1 MKIRIN
7 TALRFVLAIGMC
19 VTMQS
24 VKAQVH
30 IIKPVKI
37 ADVQIQDS
45 FWSPKLK
52 VWDTKTVYDV
62 FDKLEGKYEPD
73 RQDLIT
79 EKEKWGRTRNVM
91 LNFDRVAHGDKNT
104 QQHDGPPWYDGL
116 LYETIR
122 GASDLLIAYP
132 DKNLEAKIDGYV
144 DRIAAAQAVDKD
156 GYIDTYTTLIY
167 SDRRF
172 GTNGGDDKWQHD
184 IYNAGM
190 LAEAAVHYYDATGK
204 TKLLEVAVPII
215 HR

>member
-7 TALRFVLAIGMC
+7 VSLNFVLTIAMC
-19 VTMQS
+19 VMMQS
-24 VKAQVH
+24 IKAQVH

-37 ADVQIQDS
+37 AAVQIQDS

-62 FDKLEGKYEPD
+62 LDKLEGKYEPD
-73 RQDLIT
+73 RQDLIN
-79 EKEKWGRTRNVM
+79 EKQKWGRTRNAL

-156 GYIDTYTTLIY
+156 GYIDTYTTLMY

-172 GTNGGDDKWQHD
+172 CTDGGDDKWQHD

-190 LAEAAVHYYDATGK
+190 LAEAAVHY
-204 TKLLEVAVPII
+204 L
-215 HR
+215 